1 MGEPAYLVALT
12 GNPNV
17 GKSTVFNRLTGLDQH
32 TGNWPGKTVVL
43 YEGVVKHNDKTFR
56 LVDLPGT
63 YSLRANSKEEEV
75 ARDFIVNENPDVI
88 VCVVDA
94 TSLERN
100 LNLVLQII
108 PLTKNCIVCLNL
120 MDEARERGLI
130 IDVDVLTRELAIP
143 VIPTSARSNEGMA
156 ELMDAIHTSVTEP
169 ECRDSVLVPAEKE
182 AANVRTSLALCDLA
196 ADDQGLGDLA
206 FDPAPS
212 SFEFGDSV
220 TETSLCPREAVKTPN
235 DPAADTAS
243 VTDGLSISD
252 AAIAQVYARAEDIV
266 AACVRVSGEADHAM
280 TNRLDGI
287 LTSGKLGIPIMLL
300 LLGMVFAITLCLA
313 NYPSQLLSWA
323 LFSIEPHLSRL
334 VLFLGAPKW
343 LHSMLVT
350 GVYRTLAWVVAVML
364 PPMAIF
370 FPLFTLLEDFGYL
383 PRIAFNLDHLFHRSG
398 GHGKQALTMSMGFGC
413 NAAGVVACRIIE
425 SPRERLIAI
434 LTNNFVPCNGR
445 FPTLIMLATVFFAGS
460 GFIGSVLPAVVVTG
474 TIATGVGATFL
485 VSRLLSTTLLKGTPS
500 SFVLEL
506 PPYRKPDLLN
516 VIARSWKERTI
527 WVLKRAVA
535 VAAPCGA
542 ITWIFANLNVQGI
555 SLLARAASSLH
566 PVAAVMGIDGVILL
580 AFILG
585 FPANEIVIP
594 IAMMSYLSQGAM
606 AELQSL
612 TAMGEILRAN
622 GWTWMTALSVMLFSL
637 LHYPC
642 GTTVFTILKETGSWK
657 WVLVSVV
664 LPTLLATGLLILLN
678 ALFRLM

>member
-1 MGEPAYLVALT
+1 MDAQTYLVALA

-43 YEGVVKHNDKTFR
+43 FEGTVQHKGKSYRF
-56 LVDLPGT
+56 VDLPGT

-75 ARDFIVNENPDVI
+75 ARDFIVSENPDVT
-88 VCVVDA
+88 VCVVDS

-108 PLTKNCIVCLNL
+108 PLAQKCIVCLNL
-120 MDEARERGLI
+120 MDEAEQRGILI
-130 IDVDVLTRELAIP
+130 DTGALSRELGVP
-143 VIPTSARSNEGMA
+143 VIPTSARRNKGVA
-156 ELMDAIHTSVTEP
+156 ELLDAIHDVATEP
-169 ECRDSVLVPAEKE
+169 ECRQL
-182 AANVRTSLALCDLA
+182 DLA
-196 ADDQGLGDLA
+196 AA
-206 FDPAPS
+206 HEDPANTRANLAAGAAVAS
-212 SFEFGDSV
+212 DN
-220 TETSLCPREAVKTPN
+220 TAAEAV
-235 DPAADTAS
+235 
-243 VTDGLSISD
+243 SISD
-252 AAIAQVYARAEDIV
+252 LTVAQVYARAEDIV
-266 AACVRVSGEADHAM
+266 AACVQVSGEAEHAM
-280 TNRLDGI
+280 TDRLDGI
-287 LTSGKLGIPIMLL
+287 LTSRTFGIPLMVL
-300 LLGMVFAITLCLA
+300 LLGVVFAITLYLA

-323 LFSIEPHLSRL
+323 LFSIEPHFGRL
-334 VLFLGAPKW
+334 VLFLGAPGW

-350 GVYRTLAWVVAVML
+350 GVYRTLAWVTAGML

-383 PRIAFNLDHLFHRSG
+383 PRVAFNLDHLFHRSG

-434 LTNNFVPCNGR
+434 LTNSFVPCNGR
-445 FPTLIMLATVFFAGS
+445 FPTLIMLSTVFFAG
-460 GFIGSVLPAVVVTG
+460 GGLIGSVLPALIVMG
-474 TIATGVGATFL
+474 AIGTGVAATLF

-516 VIARSWKERTI
+516 VIARSWKERTV
-527 WVLKRAVA
+527 WVLKRAAA

-542 ITWIFANLNVQGI
+542 LTWVFANLHIRGA
-555 SLLARAASSLH
+555 SLLARAASFLS
-566 PVAAVMGIDGVILL
+566 PAAAIMGMDGVILS

-606 AELQSL
+606 AEVQSL
-612 TAMGEILRAN
+612 ATMGEILRAN
-622 GWTWMTALSVMLFSL
+622 GWTWMTALSVILFSL

-642 GTTVFTILKETGSWK
+642 GTTVFTIFKETGSRK
-657 WVLVSVV
+657 WALVSVV
-664 LPTLLATGLLILLN
+664 LPTLLAAGVLTLLN
-678 ALFRLM
+678 ALFRLL